1 MVKSMTGFGRACKE
15 IDGYMITVEIK
26 SVNHRYFEFSCRCPR
41 QYGFIDDK
49 IKSFINSKV
58 ARGKIECFVG
68 IEALNTESAD
78 VVVNNTL
85 AGAYV
90 KALKEL
96 SDNYGLKEDF
106 GASTV
111 ARFPDVLIVRKSEE
125 DENKILQLV
134 KTVADEAV
142 EKFIEMRKVEGKRMY
157 DDVYSRSQ
165 FILDTVSFIEERSPQ
180 TVKEYNDKLVE
191 RVHEL
196 LGDVSLDE
204 SRLLQEVAIYADKV
218 AVAEETVRL
227 RSHIS
232 QLRDFISSDEAVG
245 RKLDFLIQEINRE
258 TNTIGSKCNDVEIA
272 RKVVDVKAEIEKIRE
287 QIQNIE
293 WLFMKLVN
301 IGFGNLVNADRV
313 ISILSPESA
322 PVKKIIKESKAK
334 FSLIDATHGRKTMSV
349 IITDSENV
357 ILSYLDLKQIAAKF
371 NVEVDDER

>member
-15 IDGYMITVEIK
+15 VDGYVITVELK
-26 SVNHRYFEFSCRCPR
+26 SVNHRYFDFSSRCPR

-49 IKSFINSKV
+49 IKSFVNSKV
-58 ARGKIECFVG
+58 ARGKIDCYVG

-85 AGAYV
+85 ASAYV
-90 KALKEL
+90 KALKEI
-96 SDNYGLKEDF
+96 STNYDLKEDY

-111 ARFPDVLIVRKSEE
+111 ARFPDVLIVKKADE
-125 DENKILQLV
+125 DEEKIWQLV
-134 KTVADEAV
+134 KTVAEEAID
-142 EKFIEMRKVEGKRMY
+142 KFTQMRCVEGKKMY

-196 LGDVSLDE
+196 LGDVTLDE
-204 SRLLQEVAIYADKV
+204 SRILQEVAIYADKV

-227 RSHIS
+227 RSHIA
-232 QLRDFISSDEAVG
+232 QLREFISSDEPVG
-245 RKLDFLIQEINRE
+245 RKLDFLVQEINRE

-272 RKVVDVKAEIEKIRE
+272 KKVVEVKAEIEKIRE

-293 WLFMKLVN
+293 
-301 IGFGNLVNADRV
+301 
-313 ISILSPESA
+313 
-322 PVKKIIKESKAK
+322 
-334 FSLIDATHGRKTMSV
+334 
-349 IITDSENV
+349 
-357 ILSYLDLKQIAAKF
+357 
-371 NVEVDDER
+371 